1 MRAVLFDLDDTL
13 FDHSAASRAALLEV
27 AASGMLDGV
36 EPEGL
41 VREFAVH
48 NATCWTLAAAGELP
62 FEELRVER
70 FRRTLAALDV
80 RGASVAPDEG
90 LAAVVSGAYL
100 TAYAAPRPAE
110 VPGAR
115 ALVRRLLE
123 RGPVGIVTNGFPD
136 LVEGKL
142 RSLDLWG
149 VVDPVVVADRIE
161 LMKPRPQA
169 FLAAVE
175 RLGLT
180 PRDVLFVGDSLS
192 SDVAGASAAGL
203 RSCWFDRHATG
214 LPQGAP
220 APEFIVR
227 HLEEVAGLVESG
239 AGVAPA
245 ACEATAPGAADVGP
259 AAATVPGPPADLPSP
274 PT

>member
-27 AASGMLDGV
+27 AASGPLLGV
-36 EPEGL
+36 EPESL
-41 VREFAVH
+41 VHEFAVH
-48 NATCWTLAAAGELP
+48 NAACWTLAAAGELP

-70 FRRTLAALDV
+70 FRRTLAALDA
-80 RGASVAPDEG
+80 RGGSGAPDEG
-90 LAAVVSGAYL
+90 LASVVSRAYL
-100 TAYAAPRPAE
+100 TAYAAPRAAE

-136 LVEGKL
+136 LVEDKL

-149 VVDPVVVADRIE
+149 GVDPVVVADRIE
-161 LMKPRPQA
+161 LMKPRPYA
-169 FLAAVE
+169 FLAAVVH
-175 RLGLT
+175 LGLT

-192 SDVAGASAAGL
+192 SDIAGAAAAGL

-227 HLEEVAGLVESG
+227 HLEEVVGLVEAG
-239 AGVAPA
+239 AVGALRGLTDTPGPTAAP
-245 ACEATAPGAADVGP
+245 PS
-259 AAATVPGPPADLPSP
+259 PPADLPSP